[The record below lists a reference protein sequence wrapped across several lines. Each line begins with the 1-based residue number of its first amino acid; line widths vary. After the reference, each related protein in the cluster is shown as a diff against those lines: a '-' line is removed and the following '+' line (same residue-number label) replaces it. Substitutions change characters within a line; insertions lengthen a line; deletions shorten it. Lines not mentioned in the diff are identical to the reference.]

1 MRDLSI
7 RGAGNLLGA
16 QQHGFI
22 DSVGFDMY
30 SQMLSE
36 AVARKQGKNIQ
47 DQKTSVEIDL
57 GIDAYIP
64 GTYITDERQ
73 KIEIY
78 KRIRQLENM
87 DMYEEL
93 EADLLDRFGEY
104 PDEVAH
110 LLTTGRIKMD
120 GDRALLE
127 SIRKR
132 DQKVKFVLSKIGTK
146 TYSVEQLFEALSATS
161 LKADLAVEKEQMTIS
176 LKLPKDCKEAVWIQ
190 EIAAFTTAL
199 RQEKYKH
206 SQETDSL

>member
-1 MRDLSI
+1 
-7 RGAGNLLGA
+7 
-16 QQHGFI
+16 
-22 DSVGFDMY
+22 
-30 SQMLSE
+30 
-36 AVARKQGKNIQ
+36 
-47 DQKTSVEIDL
+47 
-57 GIDAYIP
+57 
-64 GTYITDERQ
+64 
-73 KIEIY
+73 
-78 KRIRQLENM
+78 M

-132 DQKVKFVLSKIGTK
+132 DRKVKFVLSKIGTK

-190 EIAAFTTAL
+190 EIATLQPHCDKKNTNIRKKRIPFK
-199 RQEKYKH
+199 RRPRRWHKKKCNE
-206 SQETDSL
+206 

>member
-1 MRDLSI
+1 MASLI
-7 RGAGNLLGA
+7 RLGLICTHRCYLRQLL
-16 QQHGFI
+16 
-22 DSVGFDMY
+22 VNKEKY
-30 SQMLSE
+30 P
-36 AVARKQGKNIQ
+36 RP
-47 DQKTSVEIDL
+47 KTSVEIDL

-132 DQKVKFVLSKIGTK
+132 DRKVKFVLSKIGTK
-146 TYSVEQLFEALSATS
+146 HTLWSSC
-161 LKADLAVEKEQMTIS
+161 LKRY
-176 LKLPKDCKEAVWIQ
+176 
-190 EIAAFTTAL
+190 
-199 RQEKYKH
+199 RQPA
-206 SQETDSL
+206 

>member
-1 MRDLSI
+1 
-7 RGAGNLLGA
+7 
-16 QQHGFI
+16 
-22 DSVGFDMY
+22 
-30 SQMLSE
+30 
-36 AVARKQGKNIQ
+36 
-47 DQKTSVEIDL
+47 
-57 GIDAYIP
+57 
-64 GTYITDERQ
+64 
-73 KIEIY
+73 
-78 KRIRQLENM
+78 M

-93 EADLLDRFGEY
+93 EADLLDALESILTKWRN
-104 PDEVAH
+104 

-190 EIAAFTTAL
+190 EIAAFTPHYDKKNTNI
-199 RQEKYKH
+199 RKKRIPFKRRPRRWHKKKCSE
-206 SQETDSL
+206 